1 MHLEIFHMVSETE
14 RDLEYR
20 RAERRAPHLDLLAT
34 EHRGARGQLSRR
46 LRGQW
51 RALRAVLAPLRRAG
65 VPCRRPGWP
74 GTRRRARVPH
84 G

>member
-34 EHRGARGQLSRR
+34 EHRRARGPLSRR

-65 VPCRRPGWP
+65 ARAVGRGGRACAG
-74 GTRRRARVPH
+74 ARVPR